1 MHFFSSL
8 CKVGC
13 VPRLPGP
20 LPPCPRRRRRH
31 MAPPGDFPD
40 SLAAALDAVLIAAF
54 TGRLGELIAEA
65 RRLRERER
73 LTYDAL
79 NTMKEGG
86 DS

>member
-1 MHFFSSL
+1 MPAAAAS
-8 CKVGC
+8 
-13 VPRLPGP
+13 
-20 LPPCPRRRRRH
+20 RRKTAVSEGWQHCRDTTASPDGALRRTTSPT
-31 MAPPGDFPD
+31 ALG
-40 SLAAALDAVLIAAF
+40 AALDAVLIAAF

-79 NTMKEGG
+79 NSMKEGG